1 MSYTVYNTNNTNT
14 FGNSLWENYEDK
26 LHLPISISDH
36 VVPDSF
42 AITIIGYVEYSDFS
56 DSENIKYTNNILPL
70 TIYDLKVKPN
80 KTFKN
85 QTGKIANGV
94 YEKVKKASAL
104 VTQTLSNACAQY
116 TQNAQNFPVIQTN
129 PNNQPNQES
138 PCDYCDAV

>member
-14 FGNSLWENYEDK
+14 FGNSLRENYEDK

-36 VVPDSF
+36 AVPDSF
-42 AITIIGYVEYSDFS
+42 AITIIGYVEYYDYSE
-56 DSENIKYTNNILPL
+56 SENIPNTNNVLPL

-85 QTGKIANGV
+85 QTDKIANDV
-94 YEKVKKASAL
+94 YKKVKKASTL
-104 VTQTLSNACAQY
+104 VTQTLSNTYAQY
-116 TQNAQNFPVIQTN
+116 TQNAQNFPVVQINPTN
-129 PNNQPNQES
+129 QNK